1 MTSETASPITA
12 RQPDEGAPVQQD
24 RLLTVRLSE
33 WNAIRDD
40 VLGAI
45 ANQHL
50 VLTFGI
56 AAIAAVFAVGSG
68 SQSGGLFLGAAALS
82 IWVVVLWLAEIVR
95 MLRGVAFCREMEA
108 LINGLVGTC
117 DPPALFW
124 ENWKEQ
130 ELRRTLRW
138 NYPSVLVMLS
148 LSYSA
153 CCALGVVRGGWSATA
168 DVLISVAAGI
178 LLMLTWLGVVRQ
190 MSYWV
195 KEGLGHQL
203 GRLLSSRA

>member
-1 MTSETASPITA
+1 
-12 RQPDEGAPVQQD
+12 
-24 RLLTVRLSE
+24 VRLSE
-33 WNAIRDD
+33 WNAIRND

-56 AAIAAVFAVGSG
+56 AAIAAVFVAGFAVGRG

-82 IWVVVLWLAEIVR
+82 IWVVILWLAEIVR
-95 MLRGVAFCREMEA
+95 MLRGVAFCRETEA
-108 LINGLVGTC
+108 LVNGIVGTR

-124 ENWKEQ
+124 ESWKEQ

-153 CCALGVVRGGWSATA
+153 CCTLAIVRGDWSATA
-168 DVLISVAAGI
+168 DLLISVAAGV
-178 LLMLTWLGVVRQ
+178 LLVLTWLGVVQQ

-195 KEGLGHQL
+195 EQGLGHRL
-203 GRLLSSRA
+203 VRLLSSRT

>member
-1 MTSETASPITA
+1 
-12 RQPDEGAPVQQD
+12 
-24 RLLTVRLSE
+24 LLTVRLSE
-33 WNAIRDD
+33 WNAIRND

-56 AAIAAVFAVGSG
+56 AAIAAVFVAGFAVGRG

-82 IWVVVLWLAEIVR
+82 IWVVILWLAEIVR

-108 LINGLVGTC
+108 LINGLVGAC

-124 ENWKEQ
+124 ESWKER

-153 CCALGVVRGGWSATA
+153 CCALGVVRGDWSATA
-168 DVLISVAAGI
+168 DVLISVAAGV
-178 LLMLTWLGVVRQ
+178 LLALTWLGVVQQ

-195 KEGLGHQL
+195 EQGLGHRL
-203 GRLLSSRA
+203 GRLLSSRT

>member
-1 MTSETASPITA
+1 VRSNTAGIALAT
-12 RQPDEGAPVQQD
+12 
-24 RLLTVRLSE
+24 
-33 WNAIRDD
+33 D

-56 AAIAAVFAVGSG
+56 AAIAAVFVAGFAVGPG
-68 SQSGGLFLGAAALS
+68 SQSGGLFLGAAALG
-82 IWVVVLWLAEIVR
+82 IWVVILWLAEIVR

-108 LINGLVGTC
+108 LINGLVGAC

-124 ENWKEQ
+124 ESWKER

-138 NYPSVLVMLS
+138 DYPSVLVMLS

-153 CCALGVVRGGWSATA
+153 CCALGVVRGDWSATA
-168 DVLISVAAGI
+168 DVLISVAAGV
-178 LLMLTWLGVVRQ
+178 LLALTWLGVVQQ

-195 KEGLGHQL
+195 EQGLGHRL
-203 GRLLSSRA
+203 GRRLSSRT

>member
-1 MTSETASPITA
+1 
-12 RQPDEGAPVQQD
+12 
-24 RLLTVRLSE
+24 VRLSE
-33 WNAIRDD
+33 WNSVRND
-40 VLGAI
+40 VLGAV

-56 AAIAAVFAVGSG
+56 AAIAAVFVAGFAVGRG
-68 SQSGGLFLGAAALS
+68 SQSGGLFFGAAALS

-108 LINGLVGTC
+108 LINDLVGTC

-124 ENWKEQ
+124 ESWKER

-153 CCALGVVRGGWSATA
+153 CCALGLVRADWSATA
-168 DVLISVAAGI
+168 DVLISVAAGV
-178 LLMLTWLGVVRQ
+178 LLALTWLVVAQQ

-195 KEGLGHQL
+195 AQSLGHGL
-203 GRLLSSRA
+203 GRLLSSRI